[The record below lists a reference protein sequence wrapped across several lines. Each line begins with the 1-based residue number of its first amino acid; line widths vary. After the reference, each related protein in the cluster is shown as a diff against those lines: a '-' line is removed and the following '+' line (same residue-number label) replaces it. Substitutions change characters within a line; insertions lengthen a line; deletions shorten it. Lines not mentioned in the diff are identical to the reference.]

1 MKHRSAKRLR
11 ATVLRA
17 LTSSALVRAAT
28 RTRRATLIFCSSR
41 KPPSPSS
48 SGWRNLKR
56 CRNGRIPSLCER
68 SAKARYC
75 MKHRTEEFER
85 WVKQARHELE
95 AARKDI
101 ENRFFADACY
111 SAEQAAQKA
120 LKGYLYLKGARSVW
134 KHSVKEL
141 LDECTKF
148 DPAFAAHAD
157 AGRVLD
163 QYYIPTRYPD
173 ALAPPAVPFESYTET
188 QAKESIVLAMQI
200 VETGEHSMKE

>member
-1 MKHRSAKRLR
+1 
-11 ATVLRA
+11 
-17 LTSSALVRAAT
+17 
-28 RTRRATLIFCSSR
+28 
-41 KPPSPSS
+41 
-48 SGWRNLKR
+48 
-56 CRNGRIPSLCER
+56 
-68 SAKARYC
+68 

-173 ALAPPAVPFESYTET
+173 ALAPPAGPFESYTET

-200 VETGEHSMKE
+200 VETGERSMKE